1 MDDEVRIYGKINLD
15 HGLRTTEFSLGM
27 KKEISRNQ
35 WILSGFKIKLI

>member
-27 KKEISRNQ
+27 KKDISRNQ
-35 WILSGFKIKLI
+35 WTLSGFKIKLI

>member
-1 MDDEVRIYGKINLD
+1 MDDEVRINGKINLG

-35 WILSGFKIKLI
+35 WTLSGFKIKLI